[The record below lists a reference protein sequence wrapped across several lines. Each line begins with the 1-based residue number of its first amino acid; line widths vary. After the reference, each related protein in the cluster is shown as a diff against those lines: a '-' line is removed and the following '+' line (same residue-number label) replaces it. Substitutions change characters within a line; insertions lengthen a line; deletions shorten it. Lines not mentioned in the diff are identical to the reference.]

1 MEEMG
6 NSTAQE
12 AGEAISIL
20 EEYKQR
26 FAHAIDRE
34 KERVREIAEQ
44 ESLAII
50 TEAKEESE
58 QIITAAKERAAKEAK
73 EEAAGIVTAAE
84 QEAQQIA
91 DKRIIEAQK
100 ESAKIVSQS
109 RELADQ
115 ILNQAERLVEAAT
128 ELKGKVKNDIDK
140 VTEKL
145 QREVDTFTEAKQK
158 TERNIIEAR
167 KTVQKEFEESVGVI
181 TEAKQ
186 KLERAIEASEHKTR
200 EELEHR
206 SEPLA
211 STPSITQERE
221 EVVEPAA
228 TVGLNSASREATDDK
243 LYVGTLELDI
253 TPPANS
259 AQMERL
265 QKCLWKVPGVQVL
278 SVAGSAG
285 KKTSVTVFTAKPL
298 PILSILREM
307 STVKDAIQ
315 DDNNIQVVL
324 ETGFG

>member
-6 NSTAQE
+6 NSAVQE
-12 AGEAISIL
+12 AGETTSIL
-20 EEYKQR
+20 EEYKQK
-26 FAHAIDRE
+26 FAHAIERD
-34 KERVREIAEQ
+34 KERLREIAEE

-50 TEAKEESE
+50 TRAKEESE
-58 QIITAAKERAAKEAK
+58 QIITAAKERATKEAK
-73 EEAAGIVTAAE
+73 EEAVGIVTVAE

-91 DKRIIEAQK
+91 DKRIIEVQK

-115 ILNQAERLVEAAT
+115 ILNQAERLVEVAT
-128 ELKGKVKNDIDK
+128 ELKEKVKNDIDK

-186 KLERAIEASEHKTR
+186 KLEQVIAAAEHETKK
-200 EELEHR
+200 ELEAR

-265 QKCLWKVPGVQVL
+265 QKCLWKVPSVQVL
-278 SVAGSAG
+278 SVAEFAG
-285 KKTSVTVFTAKPL
+285 KKTSVSVFLAKPL
-298 PILSILREM
+298 PMLNILREM
-307 STVKDAIQ
+307 SVIAEAVQHGK
-315 DDNNIQVVL
+315 NIQVVL